1 MFEEFKDNQL
11 HTETKK
17 EFADLIE
24 RLGKNLS
31 KKMLV
36 AFLKEMKNEMC
47 TLKSRKELYNEASA
61 FAIDKFEYGDHL
73 YGYGLHGECIASD
86 RDREF
91 KQLLEAEKI
100 KVRRLLNL
108 PESALEKLY
117 QEYPNLKW
125 QLERA
130 KKDILKDPESMI
142 IAINGI
148 NTEML
153 RGV

>member
-1 MFEEFKDNQL
+1 MFEDLKNNQL

-17 EFADLIE
+17 EFADLMEILE
-24 RLGKNLS
+24 GNLS

-36 AFLKEMKNEMC
+36 AFVKEVRNKMC
-47 TLKSRKELYNEASA
+47 ALKSREELYNEACA
-61 FAIDKFEYGDHL
+61 FAINKFEYGDHP
-73 YGYGLHGECIASD
+73 YGHGANGECIVGD
-86 RDREF
+86 RDYEF
-91 KQLLEAEKI
+91 RRLLEAEKR
-100 KVRRLLNL
+100 KVRQLLEL
-108 PESALEKLY
+108 PESELEKLY
-117 QEYPNLKW
+117 KKYPNLKV

-130 KKDILKDPESMI
+130 KTDILKDPEPMI

>member
-1 MFEEFKDNQL
+1 MFEEFKDNQV

-17 EFADLIE
+17 EFADFMEGLE
-24 RLGKNLS
+24 KNLS
-31 KKMLV
+31 KKTLI
-36 AFLKEMKNEMC
+36 AFLKEVKNKMC
-47 TLKSRKELYNEASA
+47 TLKSREELYNEASA

-73 YGYGLHGECIASD
+73 YGYGLRGECIVSD

-108 PESALEKLY
+108 PESVLEKLY

-130 KKDILKDPESMI
+130 KKDILKDPEMMI
-142 IAINGI
+142 TAINGI